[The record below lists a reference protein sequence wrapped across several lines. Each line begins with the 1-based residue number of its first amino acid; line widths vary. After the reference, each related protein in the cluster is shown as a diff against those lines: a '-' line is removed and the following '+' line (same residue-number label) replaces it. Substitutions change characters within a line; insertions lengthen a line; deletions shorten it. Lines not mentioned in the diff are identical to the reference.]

1 MEEELTEISVGQFD
15 TVSQLIASSLSL
27 QLAVAG
33 LIIGIIIIAIV
44 YTKFSKWVKSQ
55 KMNHTKPHVSRFAR
69 KIILPF
75 LAIALI
81 SSVNTYIQV
90 FELFDEEINQIAI
103 DGELAP
109 SEVFAKMLNTMNIL
123 VIGYTISQLVPIA
136 LTKRE
141 SSNSERADFEAW
153 REMRGFV
160 DDKDD
165 LFHKLYKWVPPKQK
179 PDDLTEEEFQNYIQ
193 TDEGKQFLEGF
204 RTSKGIPVGSFEKI
218 ISNPFEEWKKSERK
232 KYENYYNECVL
243 SLIHI

>member
-1 MEEELTEISVGQFD
+1 MEEEITEISVGQFD

-141 SSNSERADFEAW
+141 SSNSERADFEIW

-160 DDKDD
+160 DENDAV
-165 LFHKLYKWVPPKQK
+165 FHKVSNMVTTKQK
-179 PDDLTEEEFQNYIQ
+179 TEDLGYAYNKKGAKYGTPDSDQEIYIDCKP
-193 TDEGKQFLEGF
+193 T
-204 RTSKGIPVGSFEKI
+204 GSAGEVLI
-218 ISNPFEEWKKSERK
+218 QENKSSILDGSSFNILDS
-232 KYENYYNECVL
+232 Y
-243 SLIHI
+243 

>member
-1 MEEELTEISVGQFD
+1 MEEEITEISVGQFD

-44 YTKFSKWVKSQ
+44 YTKFSRWVKSQ

-141 SSNSERADFEAW
+141 SSNSERADFE
-153 REMRGFV
+153 
-160 DDKDD
+160 
-165 LFHKLYKWVPPKQK
+165 
-179 PDDLTEEEFQNYIQ
+179 I
-193 TDEGKQFLEGF
+193 
-204 RTSKGIPVGSFEKI
+204 
-218 ISNPFEEWKKSERK
+218 
-232 KYENYYNECVL
+232 L